1 MRLHPRTQAAKES
14 IFPKMSALA
23 RELGAVNLGQGFPTN
38 PPPPFLLEAV
48 GRALG
53 RYDQYAPPAGFPPL
67 REALAEEFGVVPEA
81 VVVTSGA
88 TEALYVLLQS
98 LVGPGEEVVV
108 LEPFFD
114 VYLPDAFLAGG
125 EARLVRLHLTP
136 EGFRLD
142 LAALERALT
151 PRTRALLLNAP
162 MNPTGLVF
170 REEEL
175 RAVAELARRHG
186 LFLISDEVYDEL
198 YFGERPRRL
207 REFAPERT
215 FTVGSA
221 GKRLEATG
229 YRVGWIVGPPEF
241 MPTLAGMRQWTSFS
255 APTPLQ
261 AGVAEALRVARGE
274 GYYEALRQSY
284 KRRRD
289 LLAEGLKALGLRVFL
304 PEGTYFLMAELPGLD
319 AFWLVRE
326 ARVALIPA
334 AAFYLQDPPKDLFRF
349 AFCKTEEELSLALDR
364 LSRVVNSPRET

>member
-14 IFPKMSALA
+14 IFPKMSQLA
-23 RELGAVNLGQGFPTN
+23 QKLGAVNLGQGFPSD

-48 GRALG
+48 RRAVG
-53 RYDQYAPPAGFPPL
+53 RYDQYAPPAGLPLL
-67 REALAEEFGVVPEA
+67 REALAEEFGVEPEN

-114 VYLPDAFLAGG
+114 VYLPDAFLAGA
-125 EARLVRLHLTP
+125 EARLVRLDLTK

-142 LAALERALT
+142 LEALERVVT
-151 PRTRALLLNAP
+151 PRTRFLLLNTP

-170 REEEL
+170 GEAEL
-175 RAVAELARRHG
+175 RAMAELARRHD

-198 YFGERPRRL
+198 YYGERPKRL
-207 REFAPERT
+207 MAFAPERT

-229 YRVGWIVGPPEF
+229 YRVGWIVGPKAF

-261 AGVAEALRVARGE
+261 AGVAEALRVARRE
-274 GYYEALRQSY
+274 GFYEAQRESY
-284 KRRRD
+284 RKRRD
-289 LLAEGLKALGLRVFL
+289 LLAQGLRDLGLHVFV
-304 PEGTYFLMAELPGLD
+304 PEGTYFLMAEIPGFD
-319 AFWLVRE
+319 AFRLLEE

-334 AAFYLQDPPKDLFRF
+334 AAFYLKDPPEGLFRF
-349 AFCKTEEELSLALDR
+349 AFCKRDEELALALER
-364 LSRVVNSPRET
+364 LAPVVNSLA

>member
-14 IFPKMSALA
+14 IFPRMSQMAQ
-23 RELGAVNLGQGFPTN
+23 RLGAVNLGQGFPSN

-48 GRALG
+48 RRALG

-67 REALAEEFGVVPEA
+67 REALAEEFAVPPEA

-98 LVGPGEEVVV
+98 LLGPGEEVVV

-114 VYLPDAFLAGG
+114 VYLPDAFLAGA
-125 EARLVRLHLTP
+125 EARLVRVELT
-136 EGFRLD
+136 ETGFRLD
-142 LAALERALT
+142 LEALAGAIGE
-151 PRTRALLLNAP
+151 RTRVLLLNAP

-175 RAVAELARRHG
+175 RALAQLARRHD
-186 LFLISDEVYDEL
+186 LVLVSDEVYDEL
-198 YFGERPRRL
+198 YFGERPKRL

-241 MPTLAGMRQWTSFS
+241 MPTLAGMRQWTSFA

-261 AGVAEALRVARGE
+261 AGVAEALRLARKE
-274 GYYEALRQSY
+274 GFYEALRQAY
-284 KRRRD
+284 RRRRD
-289 LLAEGLKALGLRVFL
+289 LLLEGLRALGLRAFA
-304 PEGTYFLMAELPGLD
+304 PEGTYFLMAELPGWE
-319 AFWLVRE
+319 AFALLE
-326 ARVALIPA
+326 AARVALIPA
-334 AAFYLQDPPKDLFRF
+334 SAFYREDPPPHLFRF
-349 AFCKTEEELSLALDR
+349 AFCKSEEEIALALER
-364 LSRVVNSPRET
+364 LAPVVNSPS